1 MDGKLLE
8 KAKFIF
14 AGVFRIWRRPAR
26 SWNSSVG
33 KFCHPDVKK
42 LTRDKAADRGQ
53 YRQVAGA
60 GAEIHKGKEKAA
72 PLEVAKVQ
80 LIELC
85 LVRRFSLLRMFLVVN
100 QPTVGVLF
108 LV

>member
-53 YRQVAGA
+53 YRQVARA
-60 GAEIHKGKEKAA
+60 GAEFIREKKK
-72 PLEVAKVQ
+72 PPRS
-80 LIELC
+80 
-85 LVRRFSLLRMFLVVN
+85 RRRKFN
-100 QPTVGVLF
+100 
-108 LV
+108 